1 MEVPGKARLLLLAQ
15 FSGFTAQLKS
25 MSALEIASF
34 QYKSDQLMSLM
45 IFQRL
50 TLAGPQEIES

>member
-1 MEVPGKARLLLLAQ
+1 MVEVPGKARVLLLAK
-15 FSGFTAQLKS
+15 FSSFTAQLKS
-25 MSALEIASF
+25 VSTLKITSF

-50 TLAGPQEIES
+50 TLAGSQEI